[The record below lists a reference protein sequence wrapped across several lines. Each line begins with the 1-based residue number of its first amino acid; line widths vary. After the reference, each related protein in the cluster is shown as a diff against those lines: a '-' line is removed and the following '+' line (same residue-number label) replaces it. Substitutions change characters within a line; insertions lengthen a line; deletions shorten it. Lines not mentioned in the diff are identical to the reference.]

1 MMQYRKDWLV
11 FVLMAVFLGGCCGP
25 TLVSQD
31 TTFRGQEIRPY
42 VGLVRNF
49 ADVDIAMPSANSNAT
64 IIVPAQGAVEYTVW
78 QPNFTLF
85 GYANGKEVYC
95 RRMQVQPKKYS
106 VFCKKYDFLAEIYPE
121 AAVRRPA
128 LPPGEPL
135 SSSPAPYQSNRQ
147 PKKFS
152 SG

>member
-1 MMQYRKDWLV
+1 MKLGKGWPV
-11 FVLMAVFLGGCCGP
+11 FVLLAGFLGGCCGP

-31 TTFRGQEIRPY
+31 VLRGQEIRPY

-49 ADVDIAMPSANSNAT
+49 AEVDIAVPSANSAAT
-64 IIVPAQGAVEYTVW
+64 IIVPAQSAVEYTVW

-85 GYANGKEVYC
+85 AYARGKEVYC

-121 AAVRRPA
+121 STVPSAA
-128 LPPGEPL
+128 LPRWESSFPSEPPVQSIHQPQK
-135 SSSPAPYQSNRQ
+135 SSS
-147 PKKFS
+147 
-152 SG
+152 G